1 MASAVTQQISIRR
14 FESAEW
20 RTYKA
25 LRLCSLEDS
34 PDAFASTLDREL
46 ARPDTV
52 WAERLQNAVGSGQNC
67 VLIAEVEGTP
77 SGLVWAKVDATDPVS
92 VNLFQMWVT
101 PEARGRGVGNAL
113 LQAALDWARQYG
125 ARSVKLGVT
134 CGDTAALRLYQ
145 RAGFV
150 ALGATEPIREGNAVL
165 IQNIE
170 LVFANNALAN

>member
-52 WAERLQNAVGSGQNC
+52 WAERLQNAVG
-67 VLIAEVEGTP
+67 
-77 SGLVWAKVDATDPVS
+77 
-92 VNLFQMWVT
+92 
-101 PEARGRGVGNAL
+101 
-113 LQAALDWARQYG
+113 
-125 ARSVKLGVT
+125 
-134 CGDTAALRLYQ
+134 
-145 RAGFV
+145 
-150 ALGATEPIREGNAVL
+150 
-165 IQNIE
+165 
-170 LVFANNALAN
+170 